1 MLFCIRLRST
11 PQFQFCTAP
20 PKHKLRLKGI
30 EKNVIADLYSA
41 ILYFSYT
48 LYNILQWP
56 VKGYTL
62 PSMTG
67 GAVVVGD
74 VSVPEI

>member
-1 MLFCIRLRST
+1 MLFCIHLRST

-41 ILYFSYT
+41 IIYYKISL
-48 LYNILQWP
+48 WH